1 VITPRR
7 IRGFVLLWCAGGIA
21 GMIITSINDNIDGA
35 ITFGL
40 LAAAAVL
47 CLILVTAV
55 AGRDAFAEPGE
66 PDPDHAAHVERQI
79 TALVRDGADESRLRR
94 LTRDAV
100 ALGREMR
107 VDADEPDPDR

>member
-1 VITPRR
+1 MITPRLV
-7 IRGFVLLWCAGGIA
+7 RGIVLLWCAGGII
-21 GMIITSINDNIDGA
+21 GMIITSISDNIDGA

-40 LAAAAVL
+40 LTAAAVL

-55 AGRDAFAEPGE
+55 AGRDAFGPPGE

-79 TALVRDGADESRLRR
+79 QALVRDGVDETRLRQ

-100 ALGREMR
+100 DLGREMGTPS
-107 VDADEPDPDR
+107 PDVHTGR